1 MKNVAL
7 ITGASS
13 GIGKELAYIH
23 AEHGGDL
30 ILVARSEKRLNEIKA
45 DITQKHQAEVLVLP
59 MDLTLPGAGKLI
71 FDQVQARKITV
82 DILINNAGFGA
93 LGKFHERDWVDSQ
106 QMIQL
111 NVMVLAELTRHF
123 LAGMVLRKNGKILN
137 VSSTAAVVPGPLQA
151 VYYATKAFVTSFSN
165 AIWEELRGTGVTVT
179 NLMPGATD
187 TQFAATADM
196 DKTSLFKNPTHPR
209 TVALQGY
216 NAMIAGKLDVFAG
229 LSTVRKLQIFALPFT
244 PKKMALK
251 MVRNM
256 QETAN

>member
-13 GIGKELAYIH
+13 GIGKELAYLH
-23 AEHGGDL
+23 AEQGGDL
-30 ILVARSEKRLNEIKA
+30 IIVARSEKGLNQLKA
-45 DITQKHQAEVLVLP
+45 ELEKKHQTEVLVLP
-59 MDLTLPGAGKLI
+59 MDLSLPGAGQQI
-71 FDQVQARKITV
+71 FDQVQARNIHV
-82 DILINNAGFGA
+82 DVLINNAGFGA
-93 LGKFHERDWVDSQ
+93 LGKFHEHDWASSH

-111 NVMVLAELTRHF
+111 NVVALAELTRHF
-123 LAGMVLRKNGKILN
+123 LPGMVQRKKGKVLN

-209 TVALQGY
+209 TVAQAGY
-216 NAMIAGKLDVFAG
+216 QAMMAGKLDVYAG
-229 LSTVRKLQIFALPFT
+229 LSTVRKLQIMALPFT

-251 MVRNM
+251 MVRSM
-256 QETAN
+256 QESTN